1 MRSFSIII
9 PTISR
14 RKELDNLLESITKI
28 DYSNILEVIIVDQN
42 KRDFLTDII
51 EKYKKVLTLK
61 YYNVNFKGVS
71 KARNYGAKYASG
83 EILSFPDDDST
94 ILKET
99 FSRVNEEFDKNE
111 ELSAIF
117 GKVVD
122 KDSKMDIIHY
132 INHSSKVKYSNL
144 FRTAIECSFFIKK
157 EEFIKIGGFDEKL
170 GLGVF
175 YGFDEGADIFLR
187 LMYKK
192 KKMKFVN
199 EAFFYHPN
207 KKEEI
212 NNDKYYK
219 MGLGNAGLAKKH
231 WKRYKKVIPYIY
243 LILKIIKSNIL
254 IIKGRLTNN
263 KILLERNR
271 ILIKGRMDG
280 IKSKEEI

>member
-1 MRSFSIII
+1 MRLFSIII
-9 PTISR
+9 PTINR
-14 RKELDNLLESITKI
+14 KKELDDLLNSIKKI
-28 DYSNILEVIIVDQN
+28 NYNNIVDVIIVDQN
-42 KRDFLTDII
+42 EENFLTDII
-51 EKYKKVLTLK
+51 EKYKKVLPLK
-61 YYNVNFKGVS
+61 YYNVKFKGVAR
-71 KARNYGAKYASG
+71 ARNYGVKYASG

-94 ILKET
+94 VLKDT

-111 ELSAIF
+111 KLSAIF

-132 INHSSKVKYSNL
+132 INHSAKVKYSNL

-170 GLGVF
+170 GLGVY

-192 KKMKFVN
+192 REMRFVN
-199 EAFFYHPN
+199 KAFFYHPN

-243 LILKIIKSNIL
+243 LILKILKSNIL
-254 IIKGRLTNN
+254 MIKGRLTNN

>member
-1 MRSFSIII
+1 
-9 PTISR
+9 
-14 RKELDNLLESITKI
+14 
-28 DYSNILEVIIVDQN
+28 
-42 KRDFLTDII
+42 
-51 EKYKKVLTLK
+51 
-61 YYNVNFKGVS
+61 
-71 KARNYGAKYASG
+71 
-83 EILSFPDDDST
+83 
-94 ILKET
+94 
-99 FSRVNEEFDKNE
+99 
-111 ELSAIF
+111 
-117 GKVVD
+117 
-122 KDSKMDIIHY
+122 MDIIHY

-187 LMYKK
+187 LMYKR
-192 KKMKFVN
+192 KKMRFIN

>member
-187 LMYKK
+187 LMYKR
-192 KKMKFVN
+192 KKMRFIN

>member
-71 KARNYGAKYASG
+71 KARNYGAKYASR

-192 KKMKFVN
+192 KKMRFIN

>member
-14 RKELDNLLESITKI
+14 RKELDNLLESIIKI

-187 LMYKK
+187 LMYKR
-192 KKMKFVN
+192 KKMRFIN

>member
-192 KKMKFVN
+192 KKMRFIN

>member
-1 MRSFSIII
+1 MRLFSIII

-187 LMYKK
+187 LMYKR
-192 KKMKFVN
+192 KKMRFIN

>member
-1 MRSFSIII
+1 MRLFSIII
-9 PTISR
+9 PTINR
-14 RKELDNLLESITKI
+14 KKELDDLLESITKI

-94 ILKET
+94 VLKDT

-111 ELSAIF
+111 KLSAIF

-132 INHSSKVKYSNL
+132 INHSAKVKYSNL

-170 GLGVF
+170 GLGVY

-192 KKMKFVN
+192 REMRFVN

-243 LILKIIKSNIL
+243 LILKILKSNIL
-254 IIKGRLTNN
+254 MIKGRLTNN